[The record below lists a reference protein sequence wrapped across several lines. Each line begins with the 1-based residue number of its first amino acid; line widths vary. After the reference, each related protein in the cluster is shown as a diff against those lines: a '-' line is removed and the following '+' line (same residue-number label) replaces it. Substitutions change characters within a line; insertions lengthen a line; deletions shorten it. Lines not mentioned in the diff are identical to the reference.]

1 MGRKWR
7 SYKRRHPPVPPWLHD
22 SDPELHPEWGKGDW
36 TQHMGSVAQH
46 RWRRRSHAYGRARRK
61 RWGLRRRLTFAF
73 AFVALVAVALTAF
86 MILGAV
92 FDAQQELFPAPVRA
106 DGRGDGIPGTMT
118 GNAAGNASGL
128 SSSDVWHY
136 GEAQFAPA
144 RSAFRQIVQRSFAAG
159 WLAFILATITA
170 ALITRA
176 LTRPL
181 TALTDGARRLAVGER
196 GLHLAV
202 PRTQDELRTLTEA
215 FNGLVTGLERQETW
229 RRNLVADIAHDLRTP
244 LSVMRSEL
252 EAMQDGVVPLDDA
265 ALGRLHTE
273 VLTLSKL
280 VTGLRDLSLAEG
292 GGLPLERQQVYL
304 KPFLTRICDGF
315 QASAAEAGLELTL
328 TPVAPNLR
336 ISADPDQ
343 LGRVFGNLL
352 SNALRYAAPGRAE
365 LGAAPSSVGVSLW
378 LRDHGPG
385 IQGDPERLF
394 ERFFQEEA
402 SRTRYADG
410 EKGSGLGLSIA
421 RAIVQAHGGT
431 LIAANHPGGGAV
443 FTVTLPAA

>member
-1 MGRKWR
+1 MKRGWRKGRRVPPLPPWVHDADSGLHPDWAKGNWAR
-7 SYKRRHPPVPPWLHD
+7 HGRYHAKARRH
-22 SDPELHPEWGKGDW
+22 
-36 TQHMGSVAQH
+36 
-46 RWRRRSHAYGRARRK
+46 ARRK

-92 FDAQQELFPAPVRA
+92 FDAQQELFPSPPREEARA
-106 DGRGDGIPGTMT
+106 GSPG
-118 GNAAGNASGL
+118 
-128 SSSDVWHY
+128 SDFWHTN
-136 GEAQFAPA
+136 EAQFAPA
-144 RSAFRQIVQRSFAAG
+144 RSAFRQIVQRSFAAA

-170 ALITRA
+170 ALLTRA

-181 TALTDGARRLAVGER
+181 SALTDGARRLATGER
-196 GLHLAV
+196 GLQLRV
-202 PRTQDELRTLTEA
+202 PRSQDELRTLTEA

-252 EAMQDGVVPLDDA
+252 EAMQDGVVALDDA
-265 ALGRLHTE
+265 ALARLHTE

-292 GGLPLERQQVYL
+292 GALPLERKQVAL
-304 KPFLTRICDGF
+304 APFLSRLRDGF
-315 QASAAEAGLELTL
+315 RASAAEAGLELTL
-328 TPVAPNLR
+328 EPVPPALSV
-336 ISADPDQ
+336 SADPDQ
-343 LGRVFGNLL
+343 LGRVFSNLL
-352 SNALRYAAPGRAE
+352 SNALRYASPGKAA
-365 LGAAPSSVGVSLW
+365 LGAAQSAAGVRIW

-394 ERFFQEEA
+394 ERFYQEEQ

-431 LIAANHPGGGAV
+431 LTAANHAGGGAI
-443 FTVTLPAA
+443 FTVNLPHA

>member
-1 MGRKWR
+1 MGRWWKRQRW
-7 SYKRRHPPVPPWLHD
+7 KDQRRHPPLPPWIHD
-22 SDPELHPEWGKGDW
+22 ADPDLHPDWAKGDW
-36 TQHMGSVAQH
+36 TQHFGTTAHQH
-46 RWRRRSHAYGRARRK
+46 WQRRSQSYSRGRRK

-92 FDAQQELFPAPVRA
+92 FDAQQELFPGPAREPTRA
-106 DGRGDGIPGTMT
+106 GS
-118 GNAAGNASGL
+118 AAG
-128 SSSDVWHY
+128 SDFWHY
-136 GEAQFAPA
+136 SEAQFAPA
-144 RSAFRQIVQRSFAAG
+144 RSAFRQIVQRSFAAA

-170 ALITRA
+170 ALLTRA

-181 TALTDGARRLAVGER
+181 TALTDGARRLATGER
-196 GLHLAV
+196 GLQLRV
-202 PRTQDELRTLTEA
+202 PRPQDELRTLTEA
-215 FNGLVTGLERQETW
+215 FNGLATGLERQEAW

-252 EAMQDGVVPLDDA
+252 EAMQDGVVPLDQP
-265 ALGRLHTE
+265 ALARLHTE

-280 VTGLRDLSLAEG
+280 VTGLRDLSLVEG
-292 GGLPLERQQVYL
+292 GGLRLERQQVVL

-315 QASAAEAGLELTL
+315 QSSAAEAGLDLTL
-328 TPVAPNLR
+328 DPVPALLTV
-336 ISADPDQ
+336 SADPDQ

-352 SNALRYAAPGRAE
+352 SNALRYASPGKAE
-365 LGAAPSSVGVSLW
+365 LGAAVSTAGVRLW

-394 ERFFQEEA
+394 ERFYQEEQ

-431 LIAANHPGGGAV
+431 LTAANHAGGGAL
-443 FTVTLPAA
+443 FTVTLPNA